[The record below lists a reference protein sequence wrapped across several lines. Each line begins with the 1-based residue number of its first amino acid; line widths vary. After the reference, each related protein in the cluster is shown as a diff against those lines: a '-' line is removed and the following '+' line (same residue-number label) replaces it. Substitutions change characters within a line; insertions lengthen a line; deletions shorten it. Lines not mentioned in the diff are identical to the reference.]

1 DDPGEVSRA
10 VAGPVVGDDPV
21 DVGDAVRCE
30 PDLGSGQERSSGG
43 PLLVGQRLGVGESRE
58 SVDGRMRVGVAA
70 LRASRLGALDGLG
83 LVALAAMGTPAA
95 AIGDPADLLPVQVHH
110 VTGPVCIDLPG
121 LAVALSAWV
130 DEPPSAE
137 TELGQV
143 AGDGAAVDRE
153 SELDEFVG
161 DSIGRPFVFTPP
173 GLDAL
178 EDPGG
183 CRART

>member
-1 DDPGEVSRA
+1 
-10 VAGPVVGDDPV
+10 
-21 DVGDAVRCE
+21 
-30 PDLGSGQERSSGG
+30 
-43 PLLVGQRLGVGESRE
+43 
-58 SVDGRMRVGVAA
+58 M
-70 LRASRLGALDGLG
+70 GA
-83 LVALAAMGTPAA
+83 PAA
-95 AIGDPADLLPVQVHH
+95 AIGDPADFLHVQVRH
-110 VTGPVCIDLPG
+110 VAGPACIDPPG
-121 LAVALSAWV
+121 LAVALSPGV

-178 EDPGG
+178 EDPGW
-183 CRART
+183 CLARTPMRRRRAVLKSGVAVTSPPVEPLRRAHAREIPISADTWLIGRVLHRSTSRRRPSMLNGALA

>member
-1 DDPGEVSRA
+1 
-10 VAGPVVGDDPV
+10 
-21 DVGDAVRCE
+21 
-30 PDLGSGQERSSGG
+30 
-43 PLLVGQRLGVGESRE
+43 
-58 SVDGRMRVGVAA
+58 
-70 LRASRLGALDGLG
+70 
-83 LVALAAMGTPAA
+83 MGTPAA
-95 AIGDPADLLPVQVHH
+95 AIGDPADLLHVQVHH

-161 DSIGRPFVFTPP
+161 DSRSEEHTSELQSRGHLVCRLLLEKKNIRLDTQTHHIGK
-173 GLDAL
+173 
-178 EDPGG
+178 
-183 CRART
+183 